1 MTTSDCEE
9 IMDSRKVVLNETGVV
24 ALGELVL
31 CAIMVGV
38 FAALGYF
45 DMSVLWG
52 AVVGALVIVCNYFF
66 MAITVSVASEK
77 AAQGDAKAAQN
88 MIQLSS
94 AVRLLLMGGAVFLA
108 IKLGCNVFATLLP
121 LAFVRPI
128 LLVTG
133 FFRKK
138 GDA

>member
-1 MTTSDCEE
+1 
-9 IMDSRKVVLNETGVV
+9 MDSRKVVFRETGVV
-24 ALGELVL
+24 AIGELLLSAV
-31 CAIMVGV
+31 MVGV

-45 DMSVLWG
+45 EMNVLWG
-52 AVVGALVIVCNYFF
+52 ALTGTLAIVLNYFF
-66 MAITVSVASEK
+66 MAITVSVASER

-94 AVRLLLMGGAVFLA
+94 AVRLLLLGGAVFLA